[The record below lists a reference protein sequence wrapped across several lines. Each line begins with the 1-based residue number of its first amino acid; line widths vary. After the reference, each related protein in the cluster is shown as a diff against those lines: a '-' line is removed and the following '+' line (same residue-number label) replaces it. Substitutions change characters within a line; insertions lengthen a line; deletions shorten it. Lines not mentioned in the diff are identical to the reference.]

1 MKKLVIFCAV
11 LLLQTVF
18 CFAADPVEGY
28 WVSVDDKTGK
38 ITAGWEMYVVDGK
51 LYGKMHSM
59 ADVPQDLVAVK
70 CKETYKGFPV
80 AGKVNELIIIGTPWI
95 FGLTSQKPGQ
105 WRGGFIVDP
114 STGNMYN
121 CKITFRAADGKKF
134 PVDVLEMR
142 GELIGLGIIG
152 GSQYWRKSTLEE
164 ASGLR

>member
-1 MKKLVIFCAV
+1 MKRAIILCTV
-11 LLLQTVF
+11 LLLQTVL

-38 ITAGWEMYVVDGK
+38 ITAGWEMYVSDGI

-70 CKETYKGFPV
+70 CRESYRGFPV
-80 AGKVNELIIIGTPWI
+80 PGKVNQLRIIGIPWI
-95 FGLTSQKPGQ
+95 YGLTSEKPGQ
-105 WRGGFIVDP
+105 WRGGYIIDA
-114 STGNMYN
+114 STGSIYN
-121 CKITFRAADGKKF
+121 CKITYRAADGKKF

-142 GELIGLGIIG
+142 GEIGLGIG

-164 ASGLR
+164 AAGLR